1 MEFADDYGYS
11 SNMKPAATVDIM
23 ETYLNM
29 SAGEG
34 ARQYYNMM
42 LKTVT
47 IVTGYEP
54 FRFVFTDNST
64 LGQSPSAEKMAAHAK
79 GV

>member
-1 MEFADDYGYS
+1 
-11 SNMKPAATVDIM
+11 
-23 ETYLNM
+23 
-29 SAGEG
+29 
-34 ARQYYNMM
+34 MM

-54 FRFVFTDNST
+54 FRFVFTDGAT
-64 LGQSPSAEKMAAHAK
+64 LGQTPSVEKMQAHAK